1 VFRAGIGAFYDASM
15 PAVPALLAASLL
27 AQSAGQAGAAAP
39 PARDEFR
46 VTLEAPDAGLL
57 AGGGTAGRMIVFL
70 AAEGAL
76 STGTQPCDAPF
87 FDAPQPM
94 ASVAVDRLVP
104 GTAVVVGEGAAAFPG
119 PLAALRGRFAV
130 QAVFDRDRTERGH
143 LGPGNLAS
151 QVTIVELDPARA
163 DAVELRLLRRL
174 EAEPLPTAPN
184 LRFVEVPS
192 RILSEALGRPVTMRA
207 GVALPPGW
215 DDPNHRRRMFPAVY
229 SVPGFGGTHRDAAGV
244 ARMLATPGSEAI
256 VPQAVWIVL
265 DPECPLGHHGFVDS
279 AANGPRGR
287 ALVEE
292 LVPELER
299 RFRLVRRP
307 EARIV
312 TGHSSG
318 GWSAV
323 WLQLSQAGTFG
334 ACFASSPD
342 PVDFSRFQNSDL
354 YRDLSVYTD
363 AEGRERASYREP
375 VVRQVDRTCMT
386 VRDEAAMERVLGP
399 ARDSGEQWDSWSA
412 MWSAVDPA
420 TRLPRPMFRADDGM
434 IDRTVVESQWSRY
447 DIARRVREDPDR
459 TVAILRSRVRLVCGG
474 RDGFFLE
481 RAVAGLRDAIDAAVA
496 ARASAGGPAYPAGP
510 GYVEIVPDE
519 DHGSMALK
527 AGARWHAEMRAHLRA
542 HGLD

>member
-1 VFRAGIGAFYDASM
+1 M
-15 PAVPALLAASLL
+15 LAAL
-27 AQSAGQAGAAAP
+27 AVAAAP
-39 PARDEFR
+39 ADRVR
-46 VTLEAPDAGLL
+46 VTLDASDAGLR
-57 AGGGTAGRMIVFL
+57 AGGGDAGRMIVFL
-70 AAEGAL
+70 AADGAL
-76 STGTQPCDAPF
+76 PRGTRPCDAPF
-87 FDAPQPM
+87 FDSPQPM
-94 ASVAVDRLVP
+94 ASVAVERLEP
-104 GTAVVVGEGAAAFPG
+104 GNAVVIDDGAVSFPRPLGE
-119 PLAALRGRFAV
+119 LRGRFSF

-143 LGPGNLAS
+143 LGPGNLLS
-151 QVTIVELDPARA
+151 GIVVADLDPDRE
-163 DAVELRLLRRL
+163 DVVELRLVRRIEP
-174 EAEPLPTAPN
+174 EALPAAPN

-192 RILSEALGRPVTMRA
+192 PLLTQALGRPTVMRA
-207 GVALPPGW
+207 GIALPKGW
-215 DDPNHRRRMFPAVY
+215 DDPNHRRRLFPAIYV
-229 SVPGFGGTHRDAAGV
+229 VPGFGGNHRDADGI
-244 ARMLATPGSEAI
+244 ARMLSTPGSAEV

-292 LVPELER
+292 LIPELER

-318 GWSAV
+318 GWSAT
-323 WLQLSQAGTFG
+323 WLQLSNAGTFG

-354 YRDLSVYTD
+354 YRDLSVFTD
-363 AEGRERASYREP
+363 AEGRERTSYRQP
-375 VVRQVDRTCMT
+375 LVKQFDRTCMT

-412 MWSAVDPA
+412 MWSSVDPS
-420 TRLPRPMFRADDGM
+420 TRLPRPMFRAEDGM
-434 IDRTVVESQWSRY
+434 IDREVVETQWSRY

-481 RAVAGLRDAIDAAVA
+481 RAVAGLKDAIDAAVA
-496 ARASAGGPAYPAGP
+496 ARAAAGRPAFPEGP
-510 GYVEIVPDE
+510 GYVEVIPEETHD
-519 DHGSMALK
+519 SMALK
-527 AGARWHAEMRAHLRA
+527 ASARWHAEMRAHLRA

>member
-1 VFRAGIGAFYDASM
+1 MPAFYDARM
-15 PAVPALLAASLL
+15 VAAALAIAACIAPQAAGTDAAPRAASE
-27 AQSAGQAGAAAP
+27 
-39 PARDEFR
+39 RDEIR
-46 VTLEAPDAGLL
+46 VVLDASDAGLM
-57 AGGGTAGRMIVFL
+57 GGGGAAGRMIVFL

-76 STGTQPCDAPF
+76 PRGTQPCDAPF
-87 FDAPQPM
+87 FASPQPM
-94 ASVAVDRLVP
+94 ASVAVERLTP
-104 GTAVVVGEGAAAFPG
+104 GTPVTVGDGAVAFPG
-119 PLAALRGRFAV
+119 PIRELRGRFAV
-130 QAVFDRDRTERGH
+130 QAVFDRDRSERGH
-143 LGPGNLAS
+143 LGTGNLVSAAT
-151 QVTIVELDPARA
+151 TIDLDPSRPDTA
-163 DAVELRLLRRL
+163 EIRLVRRIEP
-174 EAEPLPTAPN
+174 EALPQAPN

-192 RILSEALGRPVTMRA
+192 ALLSQALGRPTVMRA
-207 GVALPPGW
+207 GIALPRGW

-229 SVPGFGGTHRDAAGV
+229 VVPGFGGNHRDAEGI
-244 ARMLATPGSEAI
+244 ARMLATPGSAEV

-323 WLQLSQAGTFG
+323 WLQLSHAGTFG

-354 YRDLSVYTD
+354 YRDLSVFTD

-375 VVRQVDRTCMT
+375 LVRQFDRTCMT

-420 TRLPRPMFRADDGM
+420 TRLPRPMFRDGDGM
-434 IDRTVVESQWSRY
+434 IDRGVVETQWSRY

-481 RAVAGLRDAIDAAVA
+481 RAVAGLKDAVDAAVA
-496 ARASAGGPAYPAGP
+496 ARAAAGGPAFPDGP
-510 GYVEIVPDE
+510 GYIEVVPDE
-519 DHGSMALK
+519 THDGMALK
-527 AGARWHAEMRAHLRA
+527 AGARWHSEMRAHLRA

>member
-1 VFRAGIGAFYDASM
+1 M
-15 PAVPALLAASLL
+15 PVPAAMLAAL
-27 AQSAGQAGAAAP
+27 ALAAAP
-39 PARDEFR
+39 ADR
-46 VTLEAPDAGLL
+46 VRVVLDASDAGLL
-57 AGGGTAGRMIVFL
+57 AGGGDAGRMIVFL
-70 AAEGAL
+70 AAAGAL
-76 STGTQPCDAPF
+76 PRGTQPADAPF
-87 FDAPQPM
+87 FASPQPM
-94 ASVAVDRLVP
+94 MSVAVDRLEPGVP
-104 GTAVVVGEGAAAFPG
+104 IAVDEGAISFPV
-119 PLAALRGRFAV
+119 PVQELRGRFSV
-130 QAVFDRDRTERGH
+130 QAVFDRDRSERGH
-143 LGPGNLAS
+143 LGTGNLVSA
-151 QVTIVELDPARA
+151 VTTVDLDPAQP
-163 DAVELRLLRRL
+163 DSVEIRLVRRIGP
-174 EAEPLPTAPN
+174 EALPQAPN

-192 RILSEALGRPVTMRA
+192 PLLTQALGRPTVMRA
-207 GVALPPGW
+207 GVALPKGW

-229 SVPGFGGTHRDAAGV
+229 VVPGFGGTHRDAEGI
-244 ARMLATPGSEAI
+244 ARMLATPGSAEV
-256 VPQAVWIVL
+256 VPQAVWVVL

-292 LVPELER
+292 LLPELER

-318 GWSAV
+318 GWSAT
-323 WLQLSQAGTFG
+323 WLQLSHAGTFG

-354 YRDLSVYTD
+354 YRDLSAFTD

-375 VVRQVDRTCMT
+375 LMKRLDRTCMT

-412 MWSAVDPA
+412 MWSAVDPS
-420 TRLPRPMFRADDGM
+420 TRLPRPMFRDGDGM
-434 IDRTVVESQWSRY
+434 IDRAVVETQWSRY

-481 RAVAGLRDAIDAAVA
+481 RAVTGLKDAIDAAVA
-496 ARASAGGPAYPAGP
+496 ARAAAGRPAFPEGP
-510 GYVEIVPDE
+510 GYVEVIPEETHD
-519 DHGSMALK
+519 SMALK
-527 AGARWHAEMRAHLRA
+527 ASARWHAEMRAHLRA